1 MNDVTLFFI
10 KLLAIRKW
18 HTQVCLFLHL
28 SSLRFV
34 KRWADCQCRCL
45 RTKLGRGY
53 CFFTYTFLHVYFE
66 VVSEEVWLLWNDS
79 LNSSREMSLKRG
91 AWFLNFK
98 ILSTGKD
105 KRVAES
111 WSTTIGDE
119 LMVVSSILINECYK
133 CRKKFQIIANNI
145 FQNIKYFESF
155 SSPHLF
161 SLWDESVNYYAF

>member
-1 MNDVTLFFI
+1 MPSESDIHRCVYSYIWAPSGLWRDEQTASVVVWERSWEEVT
-10 KLLAIRKW
+10 
-18 HTQVCLFLHL
+18 V
-28 SSLRFV
+28 
-34 KRWADCQCRCL
+34 
-45 RTKLGRGY
+45 
-53 CFFTYTFLHVYFE
+53 FFTYTFLHVYFE

-98 ILSTGKD
+98 ILSTVKD